1 MRTLKKLTIKNFKS
15 IREQTI
21 EPGLLNIFIGGNG
34 VGKSNLIEVFRFLRE
49 IANQN
54 LGGYTAQKGGADKLL
69 YFGRKKSPE
78 MEIALEFGEGD
89 KSNAYDI
96 KIQGADDDS
105 LVIWSEK
112 VFYHEKKTYKN
123 TWDKT
128 LSAYAKESK
137 LSQTN
142 HICARQVM
150 GDLDS
155 YRVYHFHDTSD
166 TAAVKATCDIQ
177 DNRFLRPQAENLAAF
192 LYWLQEKKPDHFQNI
207 VETVRQVA
215 PFFGAFVLAPSKLNE
230 SKIMLEWREK
240 GSDAYF
246 NASSFSDGTLRFICL
261 ATLLL
266 QPQYPA
272 VILLDEPELGLHPA
286 AITLLAELISS
297 AATRTQV
304 IVSTQ
309 SVTLVNQFEPE
320 HVWSVDREDGQSVFR
335 QLSRTDMSA
344 WLDDYSLGELWEK
357 NVIGARP

>member
-15 IREQTI
+15 IRQQTI

-49 IANQN
+49 IVNQN
-54 LGGYTAQKGGADKLL
+54 LAGYTAQKGGADKLL
-69 YFGRKKSPE
+69 HFGRKKSSQ
-78 MEIALEFGEGD
+78 MEISLEFGEGD
-89 KSNAYDI
+89 TSNAYDI
-96 KIQGADDDS
+96 KIKGTDDDS
-105 LVIWSEK
+105 LLIWSESI
-112 VFYHEKKTYKN
+112 FYHEKNKYQKP
-123 TWDKT
+123 WD
-128 LSAYAKESK
+128 SQVSSFAKESK
-137 LSQTN
+137 LKQTN

-166 TAAVKATCDIQ
+166 TAALKATCGIQ

-192 LYWLQEKKPDHFQNI
+192 LYWLQEKEPDHFQNI
-207 VETVRQVA
+207 VETVRQIA
-215 PFFGAFVLAPSKLNE
+215 PFFDSFVLAPSKLNE

-335 QLSRTDMSA
+335 QLSRADMSA

>member
-49 IANQN
+49 IVNQN

-69 YFGRKKSPE
+69 HFGRKKSSR
-78 MEIALEFGEGD
+78 MELSLEFGEGD
-89 KSNAYDI
+89 TSNAYDI
-96 KIQGADDDS
+96 KLNGADDDS
-105 LVIWSEK
+105 LVIFAESI
-112 VFYHEKKTYKN
+112 FYHEKNRYKTP
-123 TWDKT
+123 WDKT
-128 LSAYAKESK
+128 VSSFAKESK
-137 LSQTN
+137 LKQTN
-142 HICARQVM
+142 HICARQVV

-166 TAAVKATCDIQ
+166 SAAVKATGDVQ

-192 LYWLQEKKPDHFQNI
+192 LYWLQEKKPDHFRNI
-207 VETVRQVA
+207 VDTVRQVA
-215 PFFGAFVLAPSKLNE
+215 PFFDSFVLAPSKLNE

-246 NASSFSDGTLRFICL
+246 NAASFSDGTLRFICL
-261 ATLLL
+261 ATLLM
-266 QPQYPA
+266 QPQFPA
-272 VILLDEPELGLHPA
+272 IILLDEPELGLHPA
-286 AITLLAELISS
+286 AITLLAALISS

-320 HVWSVDREDGQSVFR
+320 HVWTVDREDGQSVFR
-335 QLSRTDMSA
+335 HLSRSDMSA
-344 WLDDYSLGELWEK
+344 WLDDYGLGELWEK
-357 NVIGARP
+357 NVLGARP